1 MRTDGASADA
11 PAVREHPIG
20 VSRNTSS
27 GRTLRSRSLL
37 SVARLFL
44 TMAPA
49 FLALDHAVA
58 ADMTILNVSYDPT
71 REFYEEFDKAFADHW
86 HLETGEQISIEQSH
100 GGSGTQARAVMN
112 GLDADVVTLG
122 IASDID
128 ALAKAGLI
136 AKNWQSRLPDDSC
149 PYTST
154 IVFLVRKGNP
164 KGIRDWTDLERPD
177 VGVVTPNPKTSSG
190 GRWSFLAA
198 WGWALDHW
206 GGDESKARDFVAKIY
221 KRAPVLEAGA
231 RSATIDFT
239 RRGIGDV
246 LLSWENEAMLAVREN
261 GSGQFEIVRPAE
273 SILAEPPVTVV
284 DRTVDARGTRG
295 AADAYLNYLYSDVGQ
310 ELAAKNYYRP
320 RSESVAARHAG
331 EFPPLKLFTV
341 AEKFGSWDAVQAKY
355 FADGGVFDRIYAPS

>member
-1 MRTDGASADA
+1 MSTDGMSADA
-11 PAVREHPIG
+11 PAVRQHPIT

-27 GRTLRSRSLL
+27 GKTPRSRSIL

-44 TMAPA
+44 GMAA
-49 FLALDHAVA
+49 ALVALDHAVA

-71 REFYEEFDKAFADHW
+71 REFYEAFNKAFANHW
-86 HLETGEQISIEQSH
+86 HLETGEQITIEQSH

-164 KGIRDWTDLERPD
+164 KRIRDWTDLERPD

-231 RSATIDFT
+231 RGATIDFT

-246 LLSWENEAMLAVREN
+246 LLSWENEALLAVREN

-295 AADAYLNYLYSDVGQ
+295 AAEAYLNYLYSDVGQ

-320 RSESVAARHAG
+320 RSESVSARHAD

-341 AEKFGSWDAVQAKY
+341 AEKFGNWDAVQAKY
-355 FADGGVFDRIYAPS
+355 FADGGVFDRIYEPS